1 MTDRSIQRLLTWDA
15 GQWFWIIK
23 SSDFPYIC
31 LGEAPIWTPVARSC
45 QHGVSSLMCHRTACN
60 TLSFPAHPHP
70 QSLLLMIEGKL
81 SISQMAMRN
90 WSMACGNRSW
100 KDRDLKRALIP
111 RRGYCRATAVMSS
124 KHGKGR
130 TLTQKG
136 KGLNSGIMLSA
147 LLAPFETQSRE

>member
-1 MTDRSIQRLLTWDA
+1 
-15 GQWFWIIK
+15 
-23 SSDFPYIC
+23 
-31 LGEAPIWTPVARSC
+31 
-45 QHGVSSLMCHRTACN
+45 
-60 TLSFPAHPHP
+60 
-70 QSLLLMIEGKL
+70 
-81 SISQMAMRN
+81 
-90 WSMACGNRSW
+90 MACGNRSW

-147 LLAPFETQSRE
+147 LLAPFETQSREQSKRNDAPLQIFLLGGKARSRPAETLENSLCGGCSSYPDRNLALCQKHYRRYIFNENTKQTPSLVWSFGLTTSHCMIPSVLMCCGT